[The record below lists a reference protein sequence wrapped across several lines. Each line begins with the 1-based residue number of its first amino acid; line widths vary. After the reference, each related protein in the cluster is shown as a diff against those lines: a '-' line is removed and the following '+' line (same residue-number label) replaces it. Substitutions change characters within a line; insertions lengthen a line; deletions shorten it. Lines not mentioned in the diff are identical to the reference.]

1 VLIDELLLSPDVSPV
16 LFSKVCLHQPQTSKK
31 VIYTLLEYLSRTFL
45 SALDLDDTKSNDKV
59 SAAAG
64 VIDGVIQNDT
74 GRRSH
79 LLNWSC
85 SSSGAGVGDGIGI
98 RRAVV
103 AVLAKDKEAITTVLE
118 KSVNQFGDQLYIK
131 HTAVLQ
137 QEGKHGRLTTP
148 GNLKAR

>member
-1 VLIDELLLSPDVSPV
+1 MIDEP
-16 LFSKVCLHQPQTSKK
+16 
-31 VIYTLLEYLSRTFL
+31 
-45 SALDLDDTKSNDKV
+45 
-59 SAAAG
+59 
-64 VIDGVIQNDT
+64 
-74 GRRSH
+74 
-79 LLNWSC
+79 
-85 SSSGAGVGDGIGI
+85 GAGVGDGIGI